1 MKHKFQGEI
10 SRVLRRRSVKA
21 EAEEMIKDT
30 QFQEDL
36 KKLLA
41 GLENIDDKT
50 PVAPDEETKKKK
62 KK

>member
-1 MKHKFQGEI
+1 M
-10 SRVLRRRSVKA
+10 KA

-50 PVAPDEETKKKK
+50 PVAPDEETKKIKK
-62 KK
+62 K